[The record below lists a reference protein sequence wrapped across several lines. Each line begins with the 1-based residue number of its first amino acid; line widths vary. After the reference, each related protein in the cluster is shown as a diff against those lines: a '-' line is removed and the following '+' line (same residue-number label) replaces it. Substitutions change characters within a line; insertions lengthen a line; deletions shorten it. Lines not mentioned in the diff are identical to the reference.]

1 MRLWSLLLA
10 LGVAFVLA
18 GGCSSTQEPAVDL
31 TKQSQTQLDQLGQ
44 KIVSMKTEAAKAAG
58 VVKLEAE
65 AKILLLEQLRDNIQ
79 AKLTAAKAKTGE
91 EMDKAQAE
99 VSSLLEQLKKQVDEL
114 GAKLTPPASGG

>member
-114 GAKLTPPASGG
+114 GSKLTPPASGG